1 MGALECRAEESGLF
15 YSCIEQLDQ
24 RRALGSRRWQGMEVG
39 GRKPMEKIVPKLGL
53 DIQKDKEKR
62 KSTLPH
68 KHTHR
73 RTHAHPPHTV

>member
-1 MGALECRAEESGLF
+1 MAT
-15 YSCIEQLDQ
+15 
-24 RRALGSRRWQGMEVG
+24 SRQPFSYIKGG

-73 RTHAHPPHTV
+73 LTHAHPPHTV